1 MRRLDEIKKD
11 EGNRKGYGKKGGR
24 RFWAF
29 FFFPP
34 YVSYNEKGPRCSAL
48 FFGFQGAEGNK
59 GGVRDGPTLIHGW
72 TDEDI

>member
-1 MRRLDEIKKD
+1 MVKR
-11 EGNRKGYGKKGGR
+11 GAAGSGHS
-24 RFWAF
+24 

-48 FFGFQGAEGNK
+48 FFGFQGAQGNK